1 MRSPLRHASH
11 VDEVRRYPEEFAAS
25 VDADEVI
32 VAHHGVDTPAR
43 LRSVELTAA
52 EVGLTAPVTFQDIA
66 GSGVTPLRAGS
77 ILS

>member
-1 MRSPLRHASH
+1 M
-11 VDEVRRYPEEFAAS
+11 DEVRRHLEEFAAS

-32 VAHHGVDTPAR
+32 VAHHGADTPAR

-52 EVGLTAPVTFQDIA
+52 AVGLTAPVAFQDIA
-66 GSGVTPLRAGS
+66 GSGDTPLRAGS